1 MKEFF
6 VFYVDYKRI
15 VPLEDE

>member
-6 VFYVDYKRI
+6 VFYVDCKRI